1 MDREKEVKENFHD
14 IQINSRLAVA
24 NRSRNVRSS
33 ITKTDAVVSSVR
45 GVQTQMTEGLKKWPA
60 KGA

>member
-14 IQINSRLAVA
+14 IQINSRLAVS

-33 ITKTDAVVSSVR
+33 ITTTDVVEFL
-45 GVQTQMTEGLKKWPA
+45 Q
-60 KGA
+60 